1 MLLPASIAIALAG
14 LATAGIYLR
23 KALRIRAEL
32 ATARQRLTELGA
44 PLTDDAVEPRSVGAS
59 ALRREERRRFEA
71 EEEDQY
77 RDLLALLLADFRDVA
92 GAEEAVFWH
101 WNSER
106 DALEPADWSTESP
119 VPAYFDVAE
128 WGPLVQWSAETG
140 VIQTIGHEDTVT
152 VGAACVMQDETILGV
167 LTLTR
172 RAGLALPRTALKQ
185 WMPRM
190 AAQLAAFHDLVGVRL
205 RYGRHMRQSQA
216 LLDAVQRLQG
226 DRSGGGLARALCE
239 TAVEVSG
246 ARGAV
251 LVRWYAES
259 ERGEVHH
266 ATPGAGL
273 PQAIAD
279 AAVAGV
285 AVPLGPAS
293 LVAEACRGGAVQV
306 LEDSRG
312 VATGMTLYGVARA
325 TREPGSVAI
334 LPLLKDGR
342 TLGALVIESD
352 APGGLTL
359 EETRP
364 LTVLGAVVAGSLE
377 LAWSY
382 QEVDR
387 RARTDPLT
395 GLYNRMHFGEQLE
408 RTLTEADRFNQPVS
422 LVLVDVDHFKVVND
436 AWGHEAGDA
445 VLKHVARILQEGVR
459 AVDICVRYG
468 GEEIAML
475 MAQTDSNRAV
485 EVAERLRSR
494 IAATVVRHAGAEI
507 AVTASFGVATYPE
520 TVKVRD
526 QLFPCADKALY
537 IAKREGRNCVRAK
550 PATRGRTTS

>member
-1 MLLPASIAIALAG
+1 MLVSAALAIAAAALIAAAG
-14 LATAGIYLR
+14 ALR
-23 KALRIRAEL
+23 KGRRLRAEL
-32 ATARQRLTELGA
+32 AAAQRRLDELGV
-44 PLTDDAVEPRSVGAS
+44 PLVDDAGDQRAVGAS
-59 ALRREERRRFEA
+59 ALRRDERRKFEA
-71 EEEDQY
+71 DEVDHY

-101 WNSER
+101 WNAER

-119 VPAYFDVAE
+119 SPAYFDVAE

-140 VIQTIGHEDTVT
+140 VIQTVGHEDVVM
-152 VGAACVMQDETILGV
+152 VGAVCVTQDETVLGV

-172 RAGLALPRTALKQ
+172 RAGLALARPALKE

-190 AAQLAAFHDLVGVRL
+190 AAQLAAFQDLVGVRL
-205 RYGRHMRQSQA
+205 MYGRHMRQSQA
-216 LLDAVQRLQG
+216 LLAAVQRLQG
-226 DRSGGGLARALCE
+226 DGSGEGLARALCE
-239 TAVEVSG
+239 TAEDVSG
-246 ARGAV
+246 GRGAV
-251 LVRWYAES
+251 LVRWYPES
-259 ERGEVHH
+259 DTGEIHH
-266 ATPGAGL
+266 ATRGIGL
-273 PQAIAD
+273 ALDAD
-279 AAVAGV
+279 GV
-285 AVPLGPAS
+285 SSPTALDPAS
-293 LVAEACRGGAVQV
+293 IVAEACRGGVVQV
-306 LEDSRG
+306 LEDARG
-312 VATGMTLYGVARA
+312 AGSGTQLYGVR
-325 TREPGSVAI
+325 RIGRDPGAVAI

-342 TLGALVIESD
+342 VLGALIIEAD
-352 APGGLTL
+352 AVGGLTL
-359 EETRP
+359 EEARP

-395 GLYNRMHFGEQLE
+395 GLFNRMHFGEQLQ

-422 LVLVDVDHFKVVND
+422 LVLVDIDHFKAVND
-436 AWGHEAGDA
+436 TWGHEAGDA

-468 GEEIAML
+468 GEEVAML
-475 MAQTDSNRAV
+475 MSQTDSVRAV

-526 QLFPCADKALY
+526 QLFPSADKALY
-537 IAKREGRNCVRAK
+537 IAKKDGRNCVRSK
-550 PATRGRTTS
+550 PASKGWTAT